1 MNLNQ
6 FVNTGADDATVND
19 MKKSIAREED
29 LQKAMN
35 RAGLVQKEVQ
45 VKGKNGQTFTRK
57 QWVKASAD
65 QSTDSQTKQQP
76 TPSNEKAPAKYKPSD
91 FGFRAGGQDVA
102 NIVNDANKVIGVES
116 FSNGNT
122 GFGTIKT
129 KNGESVDFGY
139 DATGGYLQWQ
149 GQKFRSA
156 QELQDKWSGKTT
168 TSKTDNTTSN
178 NNQTQSSFT
187 MPTDKGSLAKLLQSG
202 VSREDIMS
210 QAEKNGISW
219 KKCEHP
225 GINWMRASM
234 AIQKAGANNGTQNT
248 SSSTS
253 TKKESKSVVGTDYTQ
268 LSSEKE
274 SETVEGEAHNI
285 LVGALGT
292 HGKKA
297 NPAIK
302 VIKDKANE
310 LRDKELNIVLSSYN
324 SDEINRSLALAKRFN
339 ELGHQDKY
347 ISSVTQILKDT
358 ISYGSKATQSQKCN
372 ALSKLLGEDYISSG
386 DDVYVND
393 DTKNGTISVH
403 IRPLS
408 RGNFEAT
415 FEYDDGVHR
424 KETYDS
430 LDSVKKAADKFIK
443 NEKAYADKSSKS
455 STSSVSTKKNK
466 DDKNQVKTPM
476 GFEQVRDGK
485 YEAVN
490 EYGTVEVSLNGGK
503 WEVNTFDKNDAFQSS
518 KAFSSLEEA
527 FEFARVKKKWQNNFG
542 GEYTGTGHMT

>member
-6 FVNTGADDATVND
+6 FVNTGADAATVND

-91 FGFRAGGQDVA
+91 FGFRAGGQEVA
-102 NIVNDANKVIGVES
+102 NIMNDANKILGVES

-129 KNGESVDFGY
+129 KNGESVGFGY
-139 DATGGYLQWQ
+139 DSNGGYLQWQ

-156 QELQDKWSGKTT
+156 QELQDKWSGKTSSN
-168 TSKTDNTTSN
+168 TSTKSDEE
-178 NNQTQSSFT
+178 QSKSTSFT
-187 MPTDKGSLAKLLQSG
+187 LPTDKIGLAKLLQSG

-210 QAEKNGISW
+210 QAEKGGISW
-219 KKCEHP
+219 KKSDHA

-234 AIQKAGANNGTQNT
+234 AIQKAGANGGIQNT

-253 TKKESKSVVGTDYTQ
+253 TRKESKSVVGTDYTQ

-292 HGKKA
+292 HGRKA
-297 NPAIK
+297 NPDTKTIK
-302 VIKDKANE
+302 NKANE
-310 LRDKELNIVLSSYN
+310 LRDKELNIILSSYN

-339 ELGHQDKY
+339 ELGYQDKY

-358 ISYGSKATQSQKCN
+358 ISSGSKATQSQKCN
-372 ALSKLLGEDYISSG
+372 ALAKLLGENYISSG
-386 DDVYVND
+386 DDVYVSD
-393 DTKNGTISVH
+393 DTNDGTISVH

-430 LDSVKKAADKFIK
+430 LDSVKKAANKFIK
-443 NEKAYADKSSKS
+443 DEKTYANKSSNGS
-455 STSSVSTKKNK
+455 KN
-466 DDKNQVKTPM
+466 
-476 GFEQVRDGK
+476 
-485 YEAVN
+485 
-490 EYGTVEVSLNGGK
+490 S
-503 WEVNTFDKNDAFQSS
+503 
-518 KAFSSLEEA
+518 
-527 FEFARVKKKWQNNFG
+527 
-542 GEYTGTGHMT
+542 